1 MATPSSAAAGSV
13 NAGIEVSVTT
23 FMFYVSGRKKKRE
36 GEEGR
41 ERRNKKRESGREE
54 LAEAG
59 AHRRSTT

>member
-1 MATPSSAAAGSV
+1 
-13 NAGIEVSVTT
+13 
-23 FMFYVSGRKKKRE
+23 MFYVSGRKKKRE